1 MPVRRPAAF
10 NKKNPMHP
18 TLMVAIEAARA
29 AANVI
34 RDAAADPAA
43 LQIKQKNPN
52 DFVTQIDLA
61 SERTIVG
68 MLLSAFP
75 HHSVRAEESEQAYG
89 TQGAEQEWIVDPL
102 DGTNNFIHGYPAY
115 SVSIALA
122 VAGRIEHAVVMDV
135 SRGDVYHASRGS
147 GAFCNDQPIHVSPR
161 SIFQEA
167 MVATSCPAR
176 PGPTFAR
183 AMQMLGDVM
192 LHTGAIR
199 RSGSAAL
206 DLAHVA
212 AGYCEGCFDLGLRA
226 WDVAGGSLLVT
237 EAGGCVGDFLGG
249 DQFLEMQECMAGNP
263 ATFAGLGAV
272 LRPYSRLANQAAGR
286 AT

>member
-1 MPVRRPAAF
+1 M
-10 NKKNPMHP
+10 NPIDP
-18 TLMVAIEAARA
+18 TLAVAIAAARA
-29 AANVI
+29 AAQVI
-34 RDAAADPAA
+34 RHAAVDPAA

-68 MLLSAFP
+68 MLLNAFP
-75 HHSVRAEESEQAYG
+75 QHSVRAEESDQTYG

-122 VAGRIEHAVVMDV
+122 VAGRIEHAVVLDV
-135 SRGDVYHASRGS
+135 TRGDIFYASRGS
-147 GAFCNDQPIHVSPR
+147 GAFCNATPLQVSTR

-167 MVATSCPAR
+167 MIATSCPYR
-176 PGPTFAR
+176 PGPHFAR
-183 AMQMLGDVM
+183 SIQMLSDVM
-192 LHTGAIR
+192 LHTGAVR

-249 DQFLEMQECMAGNP
+249 GQSLEMQECMAGNP
-263 ATFAGLGAV
+263 AAFAALGDL
-272 LRPYSRLANQAAGR
+272 LRPYSRLAPLLDASLHKALHKLPLE
-286 AT
+286 

>member
-1 MPVRRPAAF
+1 MTCLA
-10 NKKNPMHP
+10 HP
-18 TLMVAIEAARA
+18 TLTVAIKAAKA
-29 AANVI
+29 AAKVI
-34 RDAAADPAA
+34 LLAAADPAT
-43 LQIKQKNPN
+43 LQIKQKNLN
-52 DFVTQIDLA
+52 DFVTHIDLA
-61 SERTIVG
+61 SEKTIVG
-68 MLLSAFP
+68 MLLDAFP
-75 HHSVRAEESEQAYG
+75 HHRVRAEESEQGYG
-89 TQGAEQEWIVDPL
+89 SQGAEQEWIVDPL

-135 SRGDVYHASRGS
+135 SRGDIYHASRGS
-147 GAFCNDQPIHVSPR
+147 GAFCNGQPIHVSTR
-161 SIFQEA
+161 SNFQEA

-183 AMQMLGDVM
+183 AMQMLAEVM

-226 WDVAGGSLLVT
+226 WDVAAGSLLVT

-249 DQFLEMQECMAGNP
+249 DQFLDMQECMAGNP
-263 ATFAGLGAV
+263 AAFAGLGAV
-272 LRPYSRLANQAAGR
+272 LRPYSRLAHQAVGS